1 MNKTRCLP
9 FLECTWKAPGF
20 CQGSL
25 SWVDC
30 TNGDYPVGAVKS
42 GLDKDGGTMYVGR
55 GFYEGDLLPAKVAP
69 THECAFVSYGGK
81 EICRNEYEVC
91 NVYVLLIWN

>member
-1 MNKTRCLP
+1 MFAILD
-9 FLECTWKAPGF
+9 WKAPGF

-25 SWVDC
+25 SWVVC
-30 TNGDYPVGAVKS
+30 NNGDYPVGAVKS

-55 GFYEGDLLPAKVAP
+55 CFYEGDLLPAKVAP

-81 EICRNEYEVC
+81 EICRNEYE
-91 NVYVLLIWN
+91 